1 MRLVFSR
8 DQWDAA
14 ADVYDETQPASIG
27 AAGDNRAHEELSID
41 QGSGDRRV
49 VEFSRQKTD
58 QTIHAAS
65 ARCPRWTLAYATRGR
80 GSGPRISKM
89 HRMFLVSG
97 RLSRIARTPQARGVH
112 WAALFCLRGGARDAS
127 ARYGESG

>member
-58 QTIHAAS
+58 QKIQSAS
-65 ARCPRWTLAYATRGR
+65 ARCPRWKLAYATRGR
-80 GSGPRISKM
+80 GSRPRISKM
-89 HRMFLVSG
+89 HGMFFVSG
-97 RLSRIARTPQARGVH
+97 RRPGIARRTQARGRT
-112 WAALFCLRGGARDAS
+112 WTQLFCLGGGARHA
-127 ARYGESG
+127 Y

>member
-27 AAGDNRAHEELSID
+27 AAGDNRAHEEHSID
-41 QGSGDRRV
+41 QGSDDRRV

-58 QTIHAAS
+58 QKIQAAS
-65 ARCPRWTLAYATRGR
+65 ARCPRWKLTYATRGCVSR
-80 GSGPRISKM
+80 PRISKM
-89 HRMFLVSG
+89 NKMFLVSG
-97 RLSRIARTPQARGVH
+97 RLSRIERTPQAREIH
-112 WAALFCLRGGARDAS
+112 WTELL
-127 ARYGESG
+127 